1 MTSFLSFSVFYVFTC
16 FIFIGVWVQT
26 NVEYENRGDV
36 VIFRSNGKY
45 FHGMSQV
52 LKGDNEHCHRVAVGL
67 LHRQKV

>member
-1 MTSFLSFSVFYVFTC
+1 MSLLVLFLL
-16 FIFIGVWVQT
+16 GVWVQT

-45 FHGMSQV
+45 FHGMNQV
-52 LKGDNEHCHRVAVGL
+52 SKGENEHCHRVAVGL